1 MYGWATFLACLP
13 DLQEKNLFQVVVVKI
28 IGGVI
33 KQTILNE
40 KEINNINLIIL
51 SFYKLYYV
59 LKKFKV

>member
-1 MYGWATFLACLP
+1 MGGQLFWLVCQIYRK
-13 DLQEKNLFQVVVVKI
+13 KNLFQVVVVKI